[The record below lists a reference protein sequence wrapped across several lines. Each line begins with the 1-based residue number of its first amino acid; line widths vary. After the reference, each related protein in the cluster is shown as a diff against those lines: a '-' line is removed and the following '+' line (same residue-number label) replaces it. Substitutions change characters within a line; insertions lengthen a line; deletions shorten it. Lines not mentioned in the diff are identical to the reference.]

1 MIVGCSGWFLVNG
14 GLFLVS
20 RLEVGV
26 DGLLVGK
33 GLVISLHIVEPNT
46 MHGHYEGYTIKIY
59 YHCSLK

>member
-33 GLVISLHIVEPNT
+33 GLVICLHVVEPNT
-46 MHGHYEGYTIKIY
+46 MHGHNEGIY
-59 YHCSLK
+59 Y